1 MKIET
6 LTYIEVEN
14 LPNSWAVKLHEC
26 KEIMKPT
33 AVKFAMI
40 HNDLSNEDVIYVDC
54 TLTDTKP
61 EKIIQG
67 VTGGISDDFIEV
79 GCWRIKKQEYSLI
92 GVGL

>member
-1 MKIET
+1 MKIEVF
-6 LTYIEVEN
+6 TYIEVEN
-14 LPNSWAVKLHEC
+14 MPNAWAVELHEC

-40 HNDLSNEDVIYVDC
+40 HNDLSNEDVIYIDC

-61 EKIIQG
+61 EKITDS
-67 VTGGISDDFIEV
+67 VNRSVNASFIEV
-79 GCWRIKKQEYSLI
+79 GFWRVKEREYSLI